1 MTFTA
6 RVSPP
11 QMVQALALLAALVGV
26 ATWSSLLLT
35 SAESH
40 TPSAAPQ
47 LLAARSD
54 SPALQWFSNQTAP
67 VDIKVSGVMAGSRGA
82 VAILSLNDGPP
93 RSFLQTEVSCVL
105 HRPERFWSI
114 MDSKQEGQVA
124 AIRQYSPF
132 GSLSLRERARV
143 RGLLQ
148 SPEPP
153 QNLRPQVNS
162 AHFFKEFT

>member
-6 RVSPP
+6 RFSPP
-11 QMVQALALLAALVGV
+11 QMAQALALLAALVGV

-40 TPSAAPQ
+40 TPAAAPQ

-67 VDIKVSGVMAGSRGA
+67 MDIKVSGVMAGSRGA

-93 RSFLQTEVSCVL
+93 RSFLQGEKVGPGVKL
-105 HRPERFWSI
+105 VAV
-114 MDSKQEGQVA
+114 EGDGVVIEQ
-124 AIRQYSPF
+124 
-132 GSLSLRERARV
+132 GGERV
-143 RGLLQ
+143 RLGVERLGEGVVL
-148 SPEPP
+148 PT
-153 QNLRPQVNS
+153 LARP
-162 AHFFKEFT
+162 

>member
-6 RVSPP
+6 RFSPP
-11 QMVQALALLAALVGV
+11 QMAQALALLAALVGV

-40 TPSAAPQ
+40 TPAAAPQ

-67 VDIKVSGVMAGSRGA
+67 MDIKVSGVMAGSRGA

-93 RSFLQTEVSCVL
+93 RSFLQGEKVGPGVKL
-105 HRPERFWSI
+105 VAV
-114 MDSKQEGQVA
+114 EGDGVVIEQ
-124 AIRQYSPF
+124 
-132 GSLSLRERARV
+132 GGERV
-143 RGLLQ
+143 RLGVERLGEGVVL
-148 SPEPP
+148 PR
-153 QNLRPQVNS
+153 LVRP
-162 AHFFKEFT
+162 

>member
-6 RVSPP
+6 RFSPP

-35 SAESH
+35 TAESH
-40 TPSAAPQ
+40 TPAAAPQ

-67 VDIKVSGVMAGSRGA
+67 MDIKVSGVMAGSRGA

-93 RSFLQTEVSCVL
+93 RSFLQGEKVGPGVKL
-105 HRPERFWSI
+105 VAV
-114 MDSKQEGQVA
+114 EGDGVVIEQ
-124 AIRQYSPF
+124 
-132 GSLSLRERARV
+132 GGERV
-143 RGLLQ
+143 RLGVERLGEGVVL
-148 SPEPP
+148 PR
-153 QNLRPQVNS
+153 LTRP
-162 AHFFKEFT
+162 

>member
-6 RVSPP
+6 RFSPP

-40 TPSAAPQ
+40 TPAAAPQ

-67 VDIKVSGVMAGSRGA
+67 MDIKVSGVMAGSRGA

-93 RSFLQTEVSCVL
+93 RSFLQG
-105 HRPERFWSI
+105 ERVGPGV
-114 MDSKQEGQVA
+114 KLVAVEGDGVVIEQ
-124 AIRQYSPF
+124 
-132 GSLSLRERARV
+132 GGERV
-143 RGLLQ
+143 RLGVERLGEGVVL
-148 SPEPP
+148 PR
-153 QNLRPQVNS
+153 LMRP
-162 AHFFKEFT
+162 

>member
-40 TPSAAPQ
+40 TPAAAPQ

-93 RSFLQTEVSCVL
+93 RSFLQGEKVGPGVKL
-105 HRPERFWSI
+105 VAV
-114 MDSKQEGQVA
+114 EGDGVVIEQ
-124 AIRQYSPF
+124 
-132 GSLSLRERARV
+132 GGARV
-143 RGLLQ
+143 RLGVERLVEGVVL
-148 SPEPP
+148 PR
-153 QNLRPQVNS
+153 LTRP
-162 AHFFKEFT
+162 

>member
-6 RVSPP
+6 RFSPP
-11 QMVQALALLAALVGV
+11 QMIQVLALLAVLVGV

-40 TPSAAPQ
+40 TPAAAPQ

-82 VAILSLNDGPP
+82 VAILSLNGGPP
-93 RSFLQTEVSCVL
+93 RSFLQG
-105 HRPERFWSI
+105 ERVGPGV
-114 MDSKQEGQVA
+114 KLVA
-124 AIRQYSPF
+124 VQRDGVVIEQ
-132 GSLSLRERARV
+132 GGERV
-143 RGLLQ
+143 RLGVERLAEGVVL
-148 SPEPP
+148 PR
-153 QNLRPQVNS
+153 LTRP
-162 AHFFKEFT
+162 

>member
-40 TPSAAPQ
+40 TPAAPPQ

-67 VDIKVSGVMAGSRGA
+67 MDIKVSGVMAGSRGA

-93 RSFLQTEVSCVL
+93 RSFLQGEKVGPGVKL
-105 HRPERFWSI
+105 VAV
-114 MDSKQEGQVA
+114 EGDGVVIEQ
-124 AIRQYSPF
+124 
-132 GSLSLRERARV
+132 GGERV
-143 RGLLQ
+143 RLGVERLGEGVVLP
-148 SPEPP
+148 SFK
-153 QNLRPQVNS
+153 RP
-162 AHFFKEFT
+162 

>member
-6 RVSPP
+6 RISPP

-40 TPSAAPQ
+40 TPAAAPQ

-67 VDIKVSGVMAGSRGA
+67 MDIKVSGVMAGSRGA

-93 RSFLQTEVSCVL
+93 RSFLQGEKVGPGVKL
-105 HRPERFWSI
+105 VAV
-114 MDSKQEGQVA
+114 EGDGVVIEQ
-124 AIRQYSPF
+124 
-132 GSLSLRERARV
+132 GGERV
-143 RGLLQ
+143 RLGVERLGDGVVL
-148 SPEPP
+148 PRLVGP
-153 QNLRPQVNS
+153 
-162 AHFFKEFT
+162 

>member
-1 MTFTA
+1 MRFTA
-6 RVSPP
+6 RFSPP
-11 QMVQALALLAALVGV
+11 QMIQAAAMLAALAGV

-40 TPSAAPQ
+40 TPAAAPQ

-93 RSFLQTEVSCVL
+93 RSFLQGERVSPGVKLLAVEGDGVVIEQGGEQRRLVL
-105 HRPERFWSI
+105 DKLPEGPVLPRLTRP
-114 MDSKQEGQVA
+114 
-124 AIRQYSPF
+124 
-132 GSLSLRERARV
+132 
-143 RGLLQ
+143 
-148 SPEPP
+148 
-153 QNLRPQVNS
+153 
-162 AHFFKEFT
+162 

>member
-35 SAESH
+35 TAESH
-40 TPSAAPQ
+40 TPAAAPQ

-67 VDIKVSGVMAGSRGA
+67 MDIKVSGVMAGSRGA

-93 RSFLQTEVSCVL
+93 RSFLQGEKVGPGVRLVTV
-105 HRPERFWSI
+105 
-114 MDSKQEGQVA
+114 EGDGVVIEQ
-124 AIRQYSPF
+124 
-132 GSLSLRERARV
+132 GGERV
-143 RGLLQ
+143 RLGVERLGEGVVL
-148 SPEPP
+148 PR
-153 QNLRPQVNS
+153 LVRP
-162 AHFFKEFT
+162 

>member
-6 RVSPP
+6 RFSLP

-40 TPSAAPQ
+40 TPAAAPQ

-54 SPALQWFSNQTAP
+54 SPVLQWFSNQTAP

-93 RSFLQTEVSCVL
+93 RSFLQGEKVGPGVKL
-105 HRPERFWSI
+105 VAV
-114 MDSKQEGQVA
+114 EGDGVVIEQ
-124 AIRQYSPF
+124 
-132 GSLSLRERARV
+132 GGERV
-143 RGLLQ
+143 RLGVERLGEGVVL
-148 SPEPP
+148 PR
-153 QNLRPQVNS
+153 LVRP
-162 AHFFKEFT
+162 

>member
-11 QMVQALALLAALVGV
+11 QMAQAFALLAALVGV

-40 TPSAAPQ
+40 TPAAAPQ
-47 LLAARSD
+47 LLTARSD

-67 VDIKVSGVMAGSRGA
+67 MDIKVSGVMAGSRGA

-93 RSFLQTEVSCVL
+93 RSFLQGENVGPGVKL
-105 HRPERFWSI
+105 VAV
-114 MDSKQEGQVA
+114 EGDGVVIEQ
-124 AIRQYSPF
+124 
-132 GSLSLRERARV
+132 GGERV
-143 RGLLQ
+143 RLGVERLGEGVVL
-148 SPEPP
+148 PK
-153 QNLRPQVNS
+153 LTRP
-162 AHFFKEFT
+162 

>member
-6 RVSPP
+6 RFSPP
-11 QMVQALALLAALVGV
+11 QMIQALALLAALVGV

-40 TPSAAPQ
+40 TPAAAPQ

-67 VDIKVSGVMAGSRGA
+67 MDIKVSGVMAGSRGA

-93 RSFLQTEVSCVL
+93 RSFLQGEKVGPGVKL
-105 HRPERFWSI
+105 VAV
-114 MDSKQEGQVA
+114 EGDGVVIEQ
-124 AIRQYSPF
+124 
-132 GSLSLRERARV
+132 GGERV
-143 RGLLQ
+143 RLGVERLGEGVVLPRL
-148 SPEPP
+148 SR
-153 QNLRPQVNS
+153 L
-162 AHFFKEFT
+162 

>member
-11 QMVQALALLAALVGV
+11 QMVQVLALLAALVGV

-35 SAESH
+35 TAESH
-40 TPSAAPQ
+40 TPAAAPQ

-67 VDIKVSGVMAGSRGA
+67 MDIKVSGVMAGSWGA

-93 RSFLQTEVSCVL
+93 RSFLQGEKVGLGVKL
-105 HRPERFWSI
+105 VAV
-114 MDSKQEGQVA
+114 EGDGVVIEQ
-124 AIRQYSPF
+124 
-132 GSLSLRERARV
+132 GGERV
-143 RGLLQ
+143 RLGVERLVEGLEIPKLT
-148 SPEPP
+148 
-153 QNLRPQVNS
+153 RP
-162 AHFFKEFT
+162 